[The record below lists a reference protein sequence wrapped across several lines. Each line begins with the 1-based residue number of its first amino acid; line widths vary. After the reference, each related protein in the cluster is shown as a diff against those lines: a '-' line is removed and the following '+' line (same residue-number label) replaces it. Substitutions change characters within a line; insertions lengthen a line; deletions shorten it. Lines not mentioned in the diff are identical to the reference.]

1 MSSESDRGLL
11 SRLSAGKRSSD
22 QLASIAAH
30 LRELLNARQG
40 LSESV
45 GSYGIMD
52 FNDVVHTMP
61 DGIRALQ
68 HSIRAAI
75 LEHEPRLNSV
85 AVRAVQG
92 EDPLTLRFEITGR
105 LASDRKAVVR
115 LHTHL
120 RCGGQ
125 FVVE

>member
-1 MSSESDRGLL
+1 MGSESDRGLL

-40 LSESV
+40 LSECV
-45 GSYGIMD
+45 GSYGVVD

-68 HSIRAAI
+68 HSIRATI
-75 LEHEPRLNSV
+75 LEHETRLQSV

-92 EDPLTLRFEITGR
+92 DDPLTLRFEITGR
-105 LASDRKAVVR
+105 LANDRRAVVR
-115 LHTHL
+115 LHTEM